1 MRILFQSSDSF
12 KKSCELPNPNISGQ
26 SFYRAGVCREL
37 ELTEIQLCLIA
48 IFNRAALSG
57 SLGCCSF
64 ISINKC
70 CYGYRSTG
78 IRIQVNRRSGKVIN
92 KNVKCWNFN
101 ITKPMRLP
109 IRSCLNN
116 RLHYCPV
123 HQQVYATA
131 HPLSA

>member
-1 MRILFQSSDSF
+1 MRILLLSNDSF

-26 SFYRAGVCREL
+26 RFYRAGVCWEL

-70 CYGYRSTG
+70 CYGYQSTG
-78 IRIQVNRRSGKVIN
+78 IRIQVNRRSGKVNN
-92 KNVKCWNFN
+92 KNVKSWNFN
-101 ITKPMRLP
+101 KTKPMCLP
-109 IRSCLNN
+109 IISRLNN

-123 HQQVYATA
+123 RQQVYATA
-131 HPLSA
+131 CHRSA